1 MSSGGQ
7 FSKSAGDPRE
17 EPDLVAADDVFS
29 DDSPEQNP
37 VPGRCFLWRDTMVS
51 PYHKCTS
58 WMHSVRGALVQ
69 CTSHDS
75 SSSYDGADSRPAQQS
90 QRIDYELEGQR
101 NQGLGLVA
109 RAAQF
114 REGSADAG
122 LSTFVTTLI
131 IVTPGAQSRA
141 ASGTGRTIDEPAGA
155 TE

>member
-1 MSSGGQ
+1 MSSGGR

-17 EPDLVAADDVFS
+17 EPDLVAADGVFS

-75 SSSYDGADSRPAQQS
+75 SSSTTAQIRGRLSKSR
-90 QRIDYELEGQR
+90 RIDHELEGQR

-141 ASGTGRTIDEPAGA
+141 ASSTGRTIDEPAGA